1 MCFKGKQ
8 ARSSSICML
17 CPVKF
22 GVDRF
27 VDIAGEACAFESF
40 EQRLE
45 TRQFCAMEIKCSD
58 VIRCLLPGVP
68 CSLVGHT
75 NQQTCKTNTIK
86 EENVEL
92 RSPPFY
98 TRGQLDLTRITI
110 LASYVCDHTYTFCQI
125 IIIPYHEFNHLRSD
139 FVLSLKFR
147 VKRVPSSI
155 SSGRS

>member
-1 MCFKGKQ
+1 MRGRQLLRPPHPLDCGQNQPIRGPQHRASRWLWAVEGWQVCFKGKQ

-92 RSPPFY
+92 RSPP
-98 TRGQLDLTRITI
+98 I
-110 LASYVCDHTYTFCQI
+110 LHEGATG
-125 IIIPYHEFNHLRSD
+125 PYENHYISILR
-139 FVLSLKFR
+139 V
-147 VKRVPSSI
+147 
-155 SSGRS
+155 